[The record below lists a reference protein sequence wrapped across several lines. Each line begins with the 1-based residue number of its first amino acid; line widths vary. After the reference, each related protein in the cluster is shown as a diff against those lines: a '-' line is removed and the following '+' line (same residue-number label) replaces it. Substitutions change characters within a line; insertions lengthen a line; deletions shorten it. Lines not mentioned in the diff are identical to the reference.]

1 MERVSF
7 RKKNIFLRVLDPGR
21 AVCYNLP
28 GKGGK
33 SMPHIIIG
41 QILGIVAPIVTFIS
55 YQVNSKN
62 KLLILQTVATVT
74 ICISY
79 LLLGGNSGFALNI
92 VCAVRNLTFF
102 FLDPKSKA
110 NRIAAVILALAMG
123 GMGMLSWEGPISA
136 LMVVALMANTIFMS
150 FGDPQLLRKSVIGTS
165 SLILTYNIFMA
176 HPTIGGIM
184 NESIAIVASIIGV
197 LIYRKKK
204 GEQ

>member
-1 MERVSF
+1 
-7 RKKNIFLRVLDPGR
+7 
-21 AVCYNLP
+21 
-28 GKGGK
+28 
-33 SMPHIIIG
+33 MPHIIIG

-92 VCAVRNLTFF
+92 VCTVRNLTFF

-110 NRIAAVILALAMG
+110 NRIAALILALAMG

-165 SLILTYNIFMA
+165 SLIFTYNIFMA

-184 NESIAIVASIIGV
+184 NETIAIVVSIIGV

>member
-1 MERVSF
+1 
-7 RKKNIFLRVLDPGR
+7 
-21 AVCYNLP
+21 
-28 GKGGK
+28 
-33 SMPHIIIG
+33 MPHIIIG

-92 VCAVRNLTFF
+92 VCIIRNLTFF

-123 GMGMLSWEGPISA
+123 GMGMLSWEGLISA

-184 NESIAIVASIIGV
+184 NESIAIVASVIGV

>member
-1 MERVSF
+1 
-7 RKKNIFLRVLDPGR
+7 
-21 AVCYNLP
+21 
-28 GKGGK
+28 
-33 SMPHIIIG
+33 MPHIIIG

-62 KLLILQTVATVT
+62 KLLLLQTAANVA

-79 LLLGGNSGFALNI
+79 LLLGASSGFALNI
-92 VCAVRNLTFF
+92 VGTIRNMTFF
-102 FLDPKSKA
+102 FLDPKSRT
-110 NRIAAVILALAMG
+110 NRICAVILALAMG
-123 GMGMLSWEGPISA
+123 GAGLLSWEGPISLV
-136 LMVVALMANTIFMS
+136 LMVALMANTIFMS

-165 SLILTYNIFMA
+165 SLILIYNLLMA

-204 GEQ
+204 GVS

>member
-1 MERVSF
+1 
-7 RKKNIFLRVLDPGR
+7 
-21 AVCYNLP
+21 
-28 GKGGK
+28 
-33 SMPHIIIG
+33 MPQLIIG

-62 KLLILQTVATVT
+62 KLLLLQTAANVA

-79 LLLGGNSGFALNI
+79 LLLGASSGFALNI
-92 VCAVRNLTFF
+92 VGTIRNMTFF
-102 FLDPKSKA
+102 FLDPKSRT
-110 NRIAAVILALAMG
+110 NRICAVILALAMG
-123 GMGMLSWEGPISA
+123 GAGLLSWEGPISSV
-136 LMVVALMANTIFMS
+136 LMVALMANTIFMS

-165 SLILTYNIFMA
+165 SLILIYNLLMA

-204 GEQ
+204 GVS

>member
-1 MERVSF
+1 
-7 RKKNIFLRVLDPGR
+7 
-21 AVCYNLP
+21 
-28 GKGGK
+28 
-33 SMPHIIIG
+33 MPQLIIG

-92 VCAVRNLTFF
+92 VCIVRNLTFF

-123 GMGMLSWEGPISA
+123 GMGMLSWEGPVSV

>member
-1 MERVSF
+1 
-7 RKKNIFLRVLDPGR
+7 
-21 AVCYNLP
+21 
-28 GKGGK
+28 
-33 SMPHIIIG
+33 MPQLIIG

-92 VCAVRNLTFF
+92 VCIIRNLTFF

-123 GMGMLSWEGPISA
+123 GMGMLSWEGPVSV